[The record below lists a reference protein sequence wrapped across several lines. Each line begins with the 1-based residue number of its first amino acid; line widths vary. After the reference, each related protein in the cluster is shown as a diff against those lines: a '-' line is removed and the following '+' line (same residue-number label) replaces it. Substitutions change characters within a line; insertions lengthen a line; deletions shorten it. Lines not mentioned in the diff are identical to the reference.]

1 MREYAI
7 ATRAGGASRQRDAKR
22 FKPLMRL
29 GYSISGCDG
38 DGFTATNL
46 ASGKEIRRLTF
57 DAFAKAVRKEGM
69 TRTARSEL
77 LEKRASPDGR
87 LREQVECQ
95 RLQLLAMESRE
106 LRNG

>member
-29 GYSISGCDG
+29 GYSISGWDG

-57 DAFAKAVRKEGM
+57 DAFAKAVRRAGL
-69 TRTARSEL
+69 TPAARSQL
-77 LEKRASPDGR
+77 LEKRATPEHR
-87 LREQVECQ
+87 MREQVENQ
-95 RLQLLAMESRE
+95 RLQLLAMERRE